1 MSGVPVDRMGFVDRS
16 LEPPEH
22 EQAIVPCPDDPVV
35 YPYVTIASLTDR
47 VAALVMRER
56 GFLWW
61 YLALIPS
68 SLAALWLLVSLVY
81 LFFEGI
87 GIWGLNWPVMWGFAI
102 LSYVWWIAIASGGT
116 IISALF
122 FLVRVDWRSSINRIA
137 ETMMLFGAAAASIY
151 PIIHLGRPWFAYW
164 LFFYPNTMGTWPQVR
179 SPLVWDFWALYAY
192 VLTSIMFWY
201 VGLLPDLASM
211 RDLANTRVK
220 QFVYGFFAMGFRG
233 SSKQWRD
240 LYAMYSVLA
249 AIMAPVVVSIHSC
262 VGLDFAGAATVGWHS
277 TQFPPFFVFGALL
290 SGFSIVL
297 LLIIPLRRLM
307 RLESVIT
314 GRHIDVLC
322 RLLLTSSLCLAYAYV
337 MDVFTTYYGNDK
349 AEHVMFHER
358 AFGYYAYVYWAT
370 IFFNIAL
377 PQLFWFRR
385 LRMIQPLVLIIS
397 LGVLIGMWLERYEI
411 VVTSL
416 HRPHIPSAWGVY
428 HGTFWDWSTLIGTVG
443 LFLTGFLVAI
453 RVVPVVSLH
462 EMRALIQRRTSG
474 KAA

>member
-1 MSGVPVDRMGFVDRS
+1 MSGVPVDRMGFVGHS
-16 LEPPEH
+16 LERPKRGQIIEPH
-22 EQAIVPCPDDPVV
+22 PDDPVV
-35 YPYVTIASLTDR
+35 LPNVTIGPLTDR
-47 VAALVMRER
+47 IAALVMRER

-61 YLALIPS
+61 YLALIPT
-68 SLAALWLLVSLVY
+68 SLAALWLLVSLGY
-81 LFFEGI
+81 LFVNGV

-122 FLVRVDWRSSINRIA
+122 YLVRVNWRASVNRIA
-137 ETMMLFGAAAASIY
+137 ETMMLFGAVAAGIY

-164 LFFYPNTMGTWPQVR
+164 LFFYPSSMGTWAQVR
-179 SPLVWDFWALYAY
+179 SPLVWDFWALYTY
-192 VLTSIMFWY
+192 VLTSIVFWY
-201 VGLLPDLASM
+201 VGLMPDLASM
-211 RDLANTRVK
+211 RDLANSRIK
-220 QFVYGFFAMGFRG
+220 QAIYGFFAMGFRG
-233 SSKQWRD
+233 SSKQWKH

-290 SGFSIVL
+290 SAFAIVL

-307 RLESVIT
+307 RLEGVIT

-322 RLLLTSSLCLAYAYV
+322 RLLLTSSLCLAYSYL
-337 MDVFTTYYGNDK
+337 MDAFTTYYGSDK
-349 AEHVMFHER
+349 AEHVMFAER
-358 AFGYYAYVYWAT
+358 VFGYYAYVYWST
-370 IFFNIAL
+370 ICFNITL

-385 LRMIQPLVLIIS
+385 LRMIRPVVLIIS
-397 LGVLIGMWLERYEI
+397 LGVVIGMWFERYEI

-416 HRPHIPSAWGVY
+416 HRPRIPSAWGVF

-443 LFLTGFLVAI
+443 LFLTGILVAI
-453 RVVPVVSLH
+453 RFVPVISLH
-462 EMRALIQRRTSG
+462 EMRGLVLRHAAGSTS
-474 KAA
+474 